1 MVQEHLGPVFQTSF
15 TQILS
20 APTPSEIFSK
30 VCVFSASVNFKAFF
44 IHISWSSLIYEKPQV
59 IRWDIYYFS
68 ERIRC
73 RLSKKVQTFN
83 KFLLWNPRLLK
94 MEFLCTL
101 SQKNFNISA
110 QGIRILDP
118 RAVLKTSS
126 NSTNNFRTRKWD
138 LTTKYSSKKPWSWQT
153 LENTIFRKFCEG

>member
-1 MVQEHLGPVFQTSF
+1 
-15 TQILS
+15 
-20 APTPSEIFSK
+20 
-30 VCVFSASVNFKAFF
+30 
-44 IHISWSSLIYEKPQV
+44 
-59 IRWDIYYFS
+59 
-68 ERIRC
+68 
-73 RLSKKVQTFN
+73 
-83 KFLLWNPRLLK
+83 LLWNPRLLK